1 MRSLRIGLGA
11 AAYCAGIGITYE
23 FSQPKPS
30 LPTAAQRCCT
40 FENLAPEYDTEVEH
54 DETAAGILAMRAELA
69 ASARGKVLEIAAGTG
84 RNLPFYKREQVEAL
98 VISDYS
104 EQMLTVA
111 ARKVAQL
118 RDIEKHAMPSAITL
132 AVMDAAALPFADS
145 TYDTIVDSFGLCSF
159 EEPQSVLRE
168 MARCC
173 KVGGNVLLLEHGESW
188 LPPLRW
194 WQRHR
199 LNRHVCRYGCYWNR
213 DIQRLVGESEL
224 KIVEMKR
231 CHFGTTYYI
240 RCVKVNK

>member
-168 MARCC
+168 MGGVARWVATCSSWSMARAGSRRYD
-173 KVGGNVLLLEHGESW
+173 GGSGIALIAMCAVMDAIGIETFRGLSG
-188 LPPLRW
+188 R
-194 WQRHR
+194 
-199 LNRHVCRYGCYWNR
+199 
-213 DIQRLVGESEL
+213 
-224 KIVEMKR
+224 
-231 CHFGTTYYI
+231 
-240 RCVKVNK
+240 VN